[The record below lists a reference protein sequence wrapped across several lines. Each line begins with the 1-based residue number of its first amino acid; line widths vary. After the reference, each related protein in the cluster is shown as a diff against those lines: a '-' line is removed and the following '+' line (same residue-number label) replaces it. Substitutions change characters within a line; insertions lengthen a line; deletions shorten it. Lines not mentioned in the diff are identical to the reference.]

1 MKFFIKIFFLFFIF
15 ISLEVFAGVEEDLK
29 KLKDLLDSETLTQEQ
44 YNTAVSKLKGE
55 SSDPFEFYGI
65 PIGGIVDVQNQTIG
79 GKKFKFLNHGQAD
92 NLYYWR
98 SDRNWKTKS
107 GSQYIW
113 TGREGKDWYMVDM
126 VVIKDP
132 IRKDKL
138 KSYSIKFAYFN
149 NVPKVFW
156 VDIDDNFEMNNRE
169 LCKKLSKEMYM
180 LNYETGYF
188 EISKKEHT
196 DNLLDA
202 EVKILE
208 NETYYMEFLCGGD
221 TLGDFSMWVK
231 DINLDHDV
239 TLMQN

>member
-1 MKFFIKIFFLFFIF
+1 MNFFFKIFLFFVYF
-15 ISLEVFAGVEEDLK
+15 TSLEVFAGVEEDLK
-29 KLKDLLDSETLTQEQ
+29 KLKELLDSGTLTQQQ
-44 YNTAVSKLKGE
+44 YNTSVSKLKGE
-55 SSDPFEFYGI
+55 SSDLFEFYGI
-65 PIGGIVDVQNQTIG
+65 PIGGVVDVANQTIG
-79 GKKFKFLNHGQAD
+79 GKKFKFLNHGKAD

-98 SDRNWKTKS
+98 SDRNWKEKS
-107 GSQYIW
+107 GSKYIW

-126 VVIKDP
+126 VIIEDP

-156 VDIDDNFEMNNRE
+156 VDIDDNFEMGNKV

-180 LNYETGYF
+180 QNYETGYF

-196 DNLLDA
+196 TNLLDD

-208 NETYYMEFLCGGD
+208 NENYYMEFLCGGNS
-221 TLGDFSMWVK
+221 LGDFAMWIK
-231 DINLDHDV
+231 DINLDQDV

>member
-1 MKFFIKIFFLFFIF
+1 MKFFKKIFFLFFIF
-15 ISLEVFAGVEEDLK
+15 ISLKVFAGVEEDLK
-29 KLKDLLDSETLTQEQ
+29 KLKELLDSGTLTQQQ
-44 YNTAVSKLKGE
+44 YNTSVSKLKGE
-55 SSDPFEFYGI
+55 SSDVYEFYGI
-65 PIGGIVDVQNQTIG
+65 PIGGVVDVANQTIG
-79 GKKFKFLNHGQAD
+79 GKKFKFLSQGQAD

-98 SDRNWKTKS
+98 SDRNWKAKS
-107 GSQYIW
+107 GSKYIW

-156 VDIDDNFEMNNRE
+156 VDIDDNFEMNNKV

-180 LNYETGYF
+180 QNYESGYF

-196 DNLLDA
+196 TNLLDD

-208 NETYYMEFLCGGD
+208 NENYYMEFICGGNS
-221 TLGDFSMWVK
+221 LGDFSMWIK
-231 DINLDHDV
+231 DINLDQDV